1 MVLSFRPLFRGCLV
15 YFSVSCQHI
24 HFLGFFSSSSSLSD
38 FTLNYTYLPHVGFET
53 ILHKQMESG
62 GRFYSVDEFNLD
74 PKWLVDPKHLYVG
87 PRIGEGAHAKV
98 YEGKYK
104 NQIVA
109 IKIVHKGETTE
120 EIAKREDRFAREVAM
135 LSRVQHKNLV
145 KFIGACKEPV
155 MVIVTELLSGGT
167 LRKYLLNMRPKCLD
181 THVAIGFALDISRA
195 MECLHSHGII
205 HRDLKPDNLL
215 LTEDHGTVKLADF
228 GLAREES
235 LTEMMTAET
244 GTYRWMAPELYSTVT
259 LRQGEKK
266 HYNHKVDA
274 YSFAIVFWELLH
286 NKVPFE
292 GMSNLQAAYAAAFK
306 NVRPSA
312 DHLPEE
318 LAVILTS
325 CWQEDANARPNFTQ
339 IIQML
344 LNYLYTVSP
353 PTPAIPSR
361 IFTSENT
368 VLPPE
373 SPGTSSLM
381 AKRDDTGD
389 TPRVKD
395 EIKPNGFLCCFS
407 QCY

>member
-1 MVLSFRPLFRGCLV
+1 MGSGNEVH
-15 YFSVSCQHI
+15 SV
-24 HFLGFFSSSSSLSD
+24 
-38 FTLNYTYLPHVGFET
+38 E
-53 ILHKQMESG
+53 
-62 GRFYSVDEFNLD
+62 EFNLEAEWLID
-74 PKWLVDPKHLYVG
+74 PRQLFVG
-87 PRIGEGAHAKV
+87 PKVGEGAHAKV

-104 NQIVA
+104 NQNVA
-109 IKIVHKGETTE
+109 VKIINKGETPE
-120 EIAKREDRFAREVAM
+120 EISRREARFAREVAM

-155 MVIVTELLSGGT
+155 MVIVTELLLGGT
-167 LRKYLLNMRPKCLD
+167 LRKYLLSMRPKCLD
-181 THVAIGFALDISRA
+181 MDVAVGFALDIARA

-205 HRDLKPDNLL
+205 HRDLKPDNLI
-215 LTEDHGTVKLADF
+215 LTADHKTVKLADF

-274 YSFAIVFWELLH
+274 YSFAIVLWELIH
-286 NKVPFE
+286 NKLPFE

-306 NVRPSA
+306 NTRPSA
-312 DHLPEE
+312 ENLPED
-318 LAVILTS
+318 LALIVTS
-325 CWQEDANARPNFTQ
+325 CWKEDPNDRPNFSQ

-344 LNYLYTVSP
+344 LRYLSTISP
-353 PTPAIPSR
+353 PEPVVPLRMAS
-361 IFTSENT
+361 SENA

-373 SPGTSSLM
+373 SPGTSALM
-381 AKRDDTGD
+381 ARRDDSGE
-389 TPRVKD
+389 TPKANMEDRPK
-395 EIKPNGFLCCFS
+395 GLFFCFK